1 MDADKKLLK
10 ELYSVITSYFAAENA
25 FRDKP
30 CNETWDKRIKA
41 DGKLTTTI
49 SRVRAHLKGE

>member
-1 MDADKKLLK
+1 MEEFK
-10 ELYSVITSYFAAENA
+10 YFVGENA

-30 CNETWDKRIKA
+30 CDETWDKRIKA